1 MGLFYFYNV
10 KILLLRFSSIGDI
23 VLTTPVIRCLKDQL
37 PNSEIHFLT
46 KESFKGILELNPFID
61 HLITFSKSTD
71 EVISILKNEKY
82 DLVIDLHK
90 NIRTAKLKASL
101 FRKNISFNKINL
113 EKWLTVNTK
122 RKGFLPDKHIVDR
135 YFDSIKK
142 LGIVNDEKGLDFFI
156 SKEDQFELPIDLSTN
171 FIAFAIGAQFATK
184 RLPVEKII
192 SLLSTINHPIV
203 LLGGKEDKETA
214 LKIISSLKNRTIL
227 NYCGE
232 LSIRQSAY
240 VISKAKAVLT
250 HDTGLMHIA
259 AAFKKP
265 IVSIWGNTIPEFGM
279 YPYLPNQN
287 DLFDCVEVENLKCRP
302 CSKIGFPYCPKKHF
316 DCMNKQDETKIKLLL
331 EKRF

>member
-1 MGLFYFYNV
+1 M

-23 VLTTPVIRCLKDQL
+23 VLTTPVIRCLKQQL
-37 PNSEIHFLT
+37 PNSEIHILT
-46 KESFKGILELNPFID
+46 KETFKGILELNPFID

-71 EVISILKNEKY
+71 EVISILKKEKY

-101 FRKNISFNKINL
+101 FRNNISFNKINL

-135 YFDSIKK
+135 YFDAIKK

-156 SKEDQFELPIDLSTN
+156 SKEDHFELPIEFPTN

-184 RLPVEKII
+184 RLPVEKMI
-192 SLLSTINHPIV
+192 SLLSAINHPVV

-214 LKIISSLKNRTIL
+214 LKIISSLKNRSIL

-232 LSIRQSAY
+232 LSLRQSAY
-240 VISKAKAVLT
+240 VISKSKVVLT

-259 AAFKKP
+259 SAFKKP

-279 YPYLPNQN
+279 YPYLPSAESKQ
-287 DLFDCVEVENLKCRP
+287 FIAEVKELPCRP
-302 CSKIGFPYCPKKHF
+302 CSKIGYSTCPMKHF
-316 DCMNKQDETKIKLLL
+316 RCMQNQDL
-331 EKRF
+331 EKIAEEVQRLL

>member
-1 MGLFYFYNV
+1 MP
-10 KILLLRFSSIGDI
+10 KA
-23 VLTTPVIRCLKDQL
+23 
-37 PNSEIHFLT
+37 EIHFLT
-46 KESFKGILELNPFID
+46 KENFKNILELNPYLD
-61 HLITFSKSTD
+61 KVITFSKSTD
-71 EVISILKNEKY
+71 EVIPILKNEKY

-90 NIRTAKLKASL
+90 NIRTAKLKAQL

-122 RKGFLPDKHIVDR
+122 KKEFLPAKHIVER
-135 YFDSIKK
+135 YLESIKK
-142 LGIVNDEKGLDFFI
+142 LGIINDEKGLDFFI
-156 SKEDQFELPIDLSTN
+156 SKEDEFNFPNEIQKD

-184 RLPVEKII
+184 RLPMEKMI
-192 SLLSTINHPIV
+192 SLLSKINYPMV

-214 LKIISSLKNRTIL
+214 LSIISSLPTKTIL

-240 VISKAKAVLT
+240 VISKSKVVLT

-279 YPYLPNQN
+279 YPYLPNQK
-287 DLFDCVEVENLKCRP
+287 DLYDCVEVDDLKCRP
-302 CSKIGFPYCPKKHF
+302 CSKIGFQSCPKKHF
-316 DCMNKQDETKIKLLL
+316 DCMNNQNEEKIRLLL

>member
-1 MGLFYFYNV
+1 M

-23 VLTTPVIRCLKDQL
+23 VLTTPVIRCLKQQL
-37 PNSEIHFLT
+37 PGSEIHYLT
-46 KESFKGILELNPFID
+46 KDNFKSILELNPYLD
-61 HLITFSKSTD
+61 KLITFSKSTD
-71 EVISILKNEKY
+71 EVISSLKNEKY

-90 NIRTAKLKASL
+90 NIRTAKLKAKL

-122 RKGFLPDKHIVDR
+122 KKSFLPEKHIIDR
-135 YFDSIKK
+135 YFDSIRK
-142 LGIVNDEKGLDFFI
+142 LGIENDEKGLDFFI
-156 SKEDQFELPIDLSTN
+156 SKEDEFLLSNELQKD

-184 RLPVEKII
+184 KLPVEKMI
-192 SLLSTINHPIV
+192 SLLSKINHPVV
-203 LLGGKEDKETA
+203 LLGGKEDITGA
-214 LKIISSLKNRTIL
+214 DKIKNSLITKTIV

-232 LSIRQSAY
+232 LSLRQSAFVVSKSK
-240 VISKAKAVLT
+240 VILT

-279 YPYLPNQN
+279 YPYLPHQKE
-287 DLFDCVEVENLKCRP
+287 LYDCVEVENLKCRP
-302 CSKIGFPYCPKKHF
+302 CSKIGFQACPKKHF
-316 DCMNKQDETKIKLLL
+316 DCMNKQNEGQIISLL